1 MAMIIVAQAKDRLYH
16 NWNLEDVFFPFA
28 IIVFGCFHEYVDAN
42 MVWSTKGYKSYP
54 LLVL

>member
-1 MAMIIVAQAKDRLYH
+1 MIIVAQAKDRLYH